1 MTDSTFG
8 VAKQLHT
15 IADFVRWGA
24 SRFNEAGLYFGH
36 GADNAVDESLFIVL
50 HALHLA
56 PGLAPELMQSRLTDG
71 EKARVLALF
80 ERRIRERLPVPYL
93 TNEAWFGGLKFFVD
107 ERVLV
112 PRSPMI
118 ELIEKRF
125 DSWFE
130 PEEIHAVLDLC
141 TGSACIAIACAMALP
156 WAEVDALDISN
167 DAIDVANINIGHH
180 QLTEQ
185 VHAIQSDLF
194 SAVPDKRYDLIV
206 SNPPYVDAQD
216 MSELPEEFCCEPEL
230 ALASGE
236 DGLDIT
242 IQILL
247 QAAEH
252 LTEQGVLVLEVGN
265 SGAALEAR
273 FPEVPFEW
281 IAFERGGHG
290 VFVLHVATL
299 LEFRSLFENA
309 RSA

>member
-24 SRFNEAGLYFGH
+24 SRFNEAELYFGH
-36 GADNAVDESLFIVL
+36 GTDNAIDESLFIVL
-50 HALHLA
+50 YALHLA
-56 PGLAPELMQSRLTDG
+56 PGLAPELMQSHLTDQ
-71 EKARVLALF
+71 EKAKVLALF
-80 ERRIRERLPVPYL
+80 ERRIHDRLPVPYL
-93 TNEAWFGGLKFFVD
+93 TNEAWFGGLKFFID

-125 DSWFE
+125 DKWFG
-130 PEEIHAVLDLC
+130 PEDICTVLDLC
-141 TGSACIAIACAMALP
+141 TGSACIAIACGMALP
-156 WAEVDALDISN
+156 WADIDALDISN
-167 DAIDVANINIGHH
+167 DAIEVANINIKRH
-180 QLTEQ
+180 QATEQ

-206 SNPPYVDAQD
+206 SNPPYVDRQD
-216 MSELPEEFCCEPEL
+216 MTNLPEEFCREPEL
-230 ALASGE
+230 ALASGD

-242 IQILL
+242 IQILS
-247 QAAEH
+247 QAADH
-252 LTEQGVLVLEVGN
+252 LTECGILVLEVGN

-281 IAFERGGHG
+281 IEFERGGHG
-290 VFVLHVATL
+290 VFVLPFATL
-299 LEFRSLFENA
+299 LEFQSLFQNA
-309 RSA
+309 SSA